1 MIDNIPTAKVANK
14 LQKPVFSE
22 TFTLFFLLFCTCATH
37 KKSAIR
43 IRKTTSKEIIFH
55 N

>member
-22 TFTLFFLLFCTCATH
+22 TFTLFFFYFFVPVQH
-37 KKSAIR
+37 IKKVQ
-43 IRKTTSKEIIFH
+43 
-55 N
+55 